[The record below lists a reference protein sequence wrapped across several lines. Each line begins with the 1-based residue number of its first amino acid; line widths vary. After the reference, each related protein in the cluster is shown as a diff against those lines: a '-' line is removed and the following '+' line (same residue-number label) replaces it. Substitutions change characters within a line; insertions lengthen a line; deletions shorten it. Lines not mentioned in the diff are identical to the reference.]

1 MLLFAISVVLFL
13 ATLAGFVTMLGLW
26 TYADA
31 KIRTDKPVAWTLIVL
46 LVPNLLGLIIYLL
59 VGRTKMGTST
69 GKFKNPSIAF
79 AVCFVLAAGL
89 LTGSFVNLMA
99 TDGTGLSAWNGVSI
113 GKVEN
118 YWNRQW
124 TVSFKTSGE
133 TLTKTV
139 NLSDDDMAAF
149 HVIGNCDSGKL
160 YFRISQGETA
170 KTVDISDF
178 FNESLDLSEFQ
189 VGRVKLAIYNDEA
202 KNASISVSWR
212 R

>member
-1 MLLFAISVVLFL
+1 
-13 ATLAGFVTMLGLW
+13 MLGAW

-31 KIRTDKPVAWTLIVL
+31 KSRTDKPVAWTLIVL
-46 LVPNLLGLIIYLL
+46 LVPNLLGLVIYLL
-59 VGRTKMGTST
+59 VGRTKTEKSV
-69 GKFKNPSIAF
+69 GKFKKPLIAF

-89 LTGSFVNLMA
+89 LIGGFVNLM
-99 TDGTGLSAWNGVSI
+99 TMDGTDLPTWNGVSV
-113 GKVEN
+113 GRAES

-124 TVSFKTSGE
+124 TVSFKASGE

-139 NLSDDDMAAF
+139 NLSDDDMTAF

-160 YFRISQGETA
+160 YLRISQGETA

-178 FNESLDLSEFQ
+178 FNESLDLSGFQ
-189 VGRVKLAIYNDEA
+189 AGRVKLTIYNDEA
-202 KNASISVSWR
+202 KNASISVGWR